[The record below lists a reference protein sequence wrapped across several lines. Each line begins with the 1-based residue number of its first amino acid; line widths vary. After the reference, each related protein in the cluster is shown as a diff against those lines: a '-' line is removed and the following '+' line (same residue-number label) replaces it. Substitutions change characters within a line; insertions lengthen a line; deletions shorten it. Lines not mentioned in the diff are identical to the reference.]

1 MVPSL
6 ADQQNSVPSTH
17 MRCRM
22 TASFR
27 ATATFA
33 NPHRVVAIT
42 LVDLHFQCCLRLSGI
57 DADDRQTPLVELSPQ
72 RNSGN
77 TLVVGG
83 LDACLD
89 LLSPSDADA
98 WLGDELKSAIL
109 SFQDEYSGEAALI
122 FWLPTGQRR
131 FHTEM
136 ATDAVRWRCS
146 APSADQ
152 QLEFGRLLWGE
163 AREYPQ
169 EIVLSQD
176 GKPVGL
182 FHLRIT

>member
-1 MVPSL
+1 LSVKQLLDSVWQRRGVSWIWDDEALSSVAKPSEVYSLRELLL
-6 ADQQNSVPSTH
+6 AAKGWPDDLPS
-17 MRCRM
+17 
-22 TASFR
+22 
-27 ATATFA
+27 
-33 NPHRVVAIT
+33 
-42 LVDLHFQCCLRLSGI
+42 
-57 DADDRQTPLVELSPQ
+57 
-72 RNSGN
+72 NSGN
-77 TLVVGG
+77 TLVVAG

-146 APSADQ
+146 APNADQ
-152 QLEFGRLLWGE
+152 QLEFGRPLWGE

-169 EIVLSQD
+169 EIVLSQG